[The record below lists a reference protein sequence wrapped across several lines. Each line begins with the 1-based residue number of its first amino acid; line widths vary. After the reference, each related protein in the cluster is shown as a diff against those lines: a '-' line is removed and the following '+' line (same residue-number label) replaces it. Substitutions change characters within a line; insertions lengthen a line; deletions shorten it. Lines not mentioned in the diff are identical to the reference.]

1 MGLCRL
7 YLPCPTSGRKWS
19 LVLVITGVHVT
30 DIQGGLDIETVG
42 KHRLVTGAQPAS
54 PEITLVT
61 VVFHVSIPFLK
72 HKGDIDISDI
82 HLAAMGVQPE
92 EPVVEEGIGPVT
104 ELRLDKPVTELLF
117 FVQGR
122 RGVPR
127 VEKEIHAHLCAK
139 GPFTPHGELQGEV
152 GRFQGIVGQ
161 IVLQG
166 NLLREGTSRTK
177 QKHQKKK
184 RFHQTVI
191 YLLIMC
197 VDGSPVQF
205 FHKDIRSHAIS
216 LTAGWYR
223 LDSVLENGC
232 RGGCSAAVCIG
243 QTLPLELP
251 SGT

>member
-1 MGLCRL
+1 MAVLMGLCRL
-7 YLPCPTSGRKWS
+7 HLPCPTSGRKWY
-19 LVLVITGVHVT
+19 TCTCHNGRARN
-30 DIQGGLDIETVG
+30 QGGLDIETVG
-42 KHRLVTGAQPAS
+42 KHPLVTGAQPAS

-104 ELRLDKPVTELLF
+104 ELRPDKPVTELLF

-232 RGGCSAAVCIG
+232 RGRCSAVCTG
-243 QTLPLELP
+243 QTRPACN
-251 SGT
+251 

>member
-1 MGLCRL
+1 M
-7 YLPCPTSGRKWS
+7 
-19 LVLVITGVHVT
+19 
-30 DIQGGLDIETVG
+30 
-42 KHRLVTGAQPAS
+42 
-54 PEITLVT
+54 
-61 VVFHVSIPFLK
+61 FHPLLK

-177 QKHQKKK
+177 QNTRRKNGFIK
-184 RFHQTVI
+184 
-191 YLLIMC
+191 LL
-197 VDGSPVQF
+197 F
-205 FHKDIRSHAIS
+205 IS
-216 LTAGWYR
+216 LLCVLTVLLYNFSTR
-223 LDSVLENGC
+223 ISVLMQL
-232 RGGCSAAVCIG
+232 A
-243 QTLPLELP
+243 
-251 SGT
+251 